1 MAGSL
6 LPGKPLAMDVQVVTA
21 ASIYLYNVYKYYRS
35 VYRHKVIKKKLR
47 KRRCWMLNIHRNRT
61 REFMDNLIS
70 DLVEEPSGVG
80 HFVRM
85 SSTDFEY
92 ILQKIS
98 PIIAKKDTY
107 WREAIP
113 PKIRLALTL
122 RFLATGDSYR
132 TLHNQFKIS
141 STLISRIIPEVCLA
155 LNQVLKDMIKIP
167 TSPEEWLTKT
177 EGFSFPHCLGAID
190 GKHIT
195 LASAH
200 AGPEYLNYKGSFS
213 IVLLSLVDS
222 DYCFS
227 FADIG
232 SKGRISDAGILKQS
246 NLWKKICDGTL
257 NLPPSSPLPGSN
269 TNMPYVFLGDG
280 GFALSTHIMRPF
292 SGRFL
297 SGTPERVFN
306 QQLSR
311 SRAVVENTFGIL
323 SSVFRV
329 FQKPIPLDVVKTSA
343 ITQSCLL
350 LHNFL
355 RKSDSSRDIYTPPGS
370 VDSYDR
376 NGELVHVGLRV
387 NHKENLLPLQSVPH
401 RAPSSATQ
409 IRSNFMNYIYQ
420 SRLSSGR
427 ECDNA

>member
-1 MAGSL
+1 MACDGPRFAMHNGRPRSLGVHTMAHGSL
-6 LPGKPLAMDVQVVTA
+6 LPGKPLAMDVEVITA
-21 ASIYLYNVYKYYRS
+21 AAIYLYTVYKYYRS
-35 VYRHKVIKKKLR
+35 VYRHKVIKKKWR
-47 KRRCWMLNIHRNRT
+47 KRRWWMLTIHRNRT
-61 REFMDNLIS
+61 RQFMDNLLS
-70 DLVEEPSGVG
+70 DLVAEPSGEFDN
-80 HFVRM
+80 FVRM
-85 SSTDFEY
+85 SSSDFEY

-132 TLHNQFKIS
+132 SLHYNFKIS

-195 LASAH
+195 ILAPAH
-200 AGPEYLNYKGSFS
+200 TGSEYFNYKGSFS
-213 IVLLSLVDS
+213 IVLLALVDS
-222 DYCFS
+222 DYCFL

-232 SKGRISDAGILKQS
+232 SQGRISDGGVLNQS

-257 NLPPSSPLPGSN
+257 NLPPSCPLPGSN

-280 GFALSTHIMRPF
+280 AFALSTHIMKPF
-292 SGRFL
+292 PGHHQL
-297 SGTPERVFN
+297 GTPERMFN
-306 QQLSR
+306 QELSR

-323 SSVFRV
+323 S
-329 FQKPIPLDVVKTSA
+329 
-343 ITQSCLL
+343 
-350 LHNFL
+350 
-355 RKSDSSRDIYTPPGS
+355 
-370 VDSYDR
+370 
-376 NGELVHVGLRV
+376 
-387 NHKENLLPLQSVPH
+387 
-401 RAPSSATQ
+401 
-409 IRSNFMNYIYQ
+409 
-420 SRLSSGR
+420 
-427 ECDNA
+427 

>member
-1 MAGSL
+1 
-6 LPGKPLAMDVQVVTA
+6 MDVEVVTA
-21 ASIYLYNVYKYYRS
+21 AAIYLYTVYKNYRS
-35 VYRHKVIKKKLR
+35 VYRHKVIKKKCR

-61 REFMDNLIS
+61 RQFMDNLIS
-70 DLVEEPSGVG
+70 DLVAEPSGEFD

-132 TLHNQFKIS
+132 TLHNHFKIS
-141 STLISRIIPEVCLA
+141 STLISRIIPEVCSA

-177 EGFSFPHCLGAID
+177 EGFSFPHCLGGID

-195 LASAH
+195 LATPH
-200 AGPEYLNYKGSFS
+200 AGPEYFNYKGSFS
-213 IVLLSLVDS
+213 IVLLALVDC
-222 DYCFS
+222 DCCFF

-232 SKGRISDAGILKQS
+232 SQGRISNGGVLNQS
-246 NLWKKICDGTL
+246 NLKKKICDGTL
-257 NLPPSSPLPGSN
+257 NLPPSRPLPGSN

-280 GFALSTHIMRPF
+280 GFALSTHIMKPF
-292 SGRFL
+292 PGHHL
-297 SGTPERVFN
+297 SGTPERMFN
-306 QQLSR
+306 QQLTR

-355 RKSDSSRDIYTPPGS
+355 RKSDSSRDIYTPRGS
-370 VDSYDR
+370 VDSYDG
-376 NGELVHVGLRV
+376 NGELIHVGMRV
-387 NHKENLLPLQSVPH
+387 NHKENLLPLQSVSH

-420 SRLSSGR
+420 SRLCSGR
-427 ECDNA
+427 A